1 MREQSLNRLL
11 CIMNFQ
17 TTRELFGIFMP
28 HWRFLRK
35 VLGSI
40 GIVIVLAGCSSLPD
54 AINPLEWYEAA
65 KNAIIGK
72 KTEEV
77 ATSRKSSTSELV
89 ADRGKAAPG
98 SDKPFPSLGSVPERS
113 VGPNGNKRKKIAESL
128 VSDREDTRQYSSK
141 IIQRQNE
148 YKTAGDPTPKV
159 ENSQGS
165 KVAALSSSRK
175 TSVSEATT
183 SKKSPKQLNPLKPTG
198 PQIQSGGARAKPP
211 YVKKKARPLVTS
223 NVLSANRNLT
233 KPTAI
238 EMLNVRSP
246 RYGPETVVISGS
258 GVVTADIEDA
268 TYFTRTNMNP
278 KSLRTRSFRDFQSV
292 NDRQSYQVAT
302 ILFDNGSAKLN
313 TSDRRVLRQVV
324 AHHKQNGGTLR
335 VVGHASSRTRNMDPA
350 RHQLINFK
358 VSAARA
364 DAVLEQLVRYGTRAS
379 NLVVSSVSDT
389 LPKYLE
395 SMPSG
400 EAGNRRAE
408 IFLDF

>member
-1 MREQSLNRLL
+1 MKW
-11 CIMNFQ
+11 F
-17 TTRELFGIFMP
+17 
-28 HWRFLRK
+28 
-35 VLGSI
+35 
-40 GIVIVLAGCSSLPD
+40 
-54 AINPLEWYEAA
+54 EAA
-65 KNAIIGK
+65 SNAIASATGK

-89 ADRGKAAPG
+89 ADRGKSAPG

-128 VSDREDTRQYSSK
+128 VSDREDTRLYSSK

-159 ENSQGS
+159 ENTQRS
-165 KVAALSSSRK
+165 KVAALSSLRK

-183 SKKSPKQLNPLKPTG
+183 SKKSLKQLKPTG
-198 PQIQSGGARAKPP
+198 QQFQSGAARAKPP
-211 YVKKKARPLVTS
+211 YVKMKARPLVTS
-223 NVLSANRNLT
+223 NALSTNRNIS

-246 RYGPETVVISGS
+246 SYGPETVVISGS
-258 GVVTADIEDA
+258 GVVTADTEDA
-268 TYFTRTNMNP
+268 TFFTQKNMNTN
-278 KSLRTRSFRDFQSV
+278 SFRTWSFRDFQSV

-335 VVGHASSRTRNMDPA
+335 VVGHASSRTRNLDPA
-350 RHQLINFK
+350 RHKLINFK

-364 DAVLEQLVRYGTRAS
+364 DAVLKQLVRYGTRPS
-379 NLVVSSVSDT
+379 NLVVSSVSDA

-408 IFLDF
+408 IYLDF

>member
-1 MREQSLNRLL
+1 M
-11 CIMNFQ
+11 
-17 TTRELFGIFMP
+17 FMP
-28 HWRFLRK
+28 NGRFLRN

-40 GIVIVLAGCSSLPD
+40 GVVIVLAGCSSIPD

-77 ATSRKSSTSELV
+77 VTSRKGSTSELV

-113 VGPNGNKRKKIAESL
+113 VGPSGNRRKKIAESL

-141 IIQRQNE
+141 IVRRQNE
-148 YKTAGDPTPKV
+148 NKTAGDLTPKV
-159 ENSQGS
+159 EKLQGS

-175 TSVSEATT
+175 ASVSEATT
-183 SKKSPKQLNPLKPTG
+183 SKKLSKRINPLKPSDE
-198 PQIQSGGARAKPP
+198 QIQSGGARAKPP
-211 YVKKKARPLVTS
+211 YVKKKAKPFETG

-238 EMLNVRSP
+238 KMLNVRSAS
-246 RYGPETVVISGS
+246 YGSETIVISGS
-258 GVVTADIEDA
+258 GVVTADFRDA
-268 TYFTRTNMNP
+268 TYLTRTNITPN
-278 KSLRTRSFRDFQSV
+278 SLRTRSFRDFQSI

-313 TSDRRVLRQVV
+313 ISDRRVLRQVV

-335 VVGHASSRTRNMDPA
+335 VVGHASSRTQNLDPA
-350 RHQLINFK
+350 RHQLVNFK
-358 VSAARA
+358 ISAARA
-364 DAVLEQLVRYGTRAS
+364 DAVLEQLVRYGTRPS
-379 NLVVSSVSDT
+379 NLVVGSVSDT
-389 LPKYLE
+389 MPKYLE

-408 IFLDF
+408 IYLDF

>member
-17 TTRELFGIFMP
+17 TTRELFGSFMP

-40 GIVIVLAGCSSLPD
+40 GIAIVLAGCSSLPD

-98 SDKPFPSLGSVPERS
+98 SDKPFPSLDSVPERS

-183 SKKSPKQLNPLKPTG
+183 SKKSPKQLKPTG
-198 PQIQSGGARAKPP
+198 PQIQSEGARAKPP
-211 YVKKKARPLVTS
+211 YVKKKVRPLVTS

-246 RYGPETVVISGS
+246 SYGPETVVISGS

-335 VVGHASSRTRNMDPA
+335 VVGHASSRTRNLDPA

-358 VSAARA
+358 VSAARS
-364 DAVLEQLVRYGTRAS
+364 DAVLKQLVRYGTRAS

>member
-1 MREQSLNRLL
+1 MREQSLNRLR

-17 TTRELFGIFMP
+17 TTRDLCGIFMP
-28 HWRFLRK
+28 HWRCLRK

-54 AINPLEWYEAA
+54 AFNPLEWYEAA
-65 KNAIIGK
+65 KNTIIGK

-77 ATSRKSSTSELV
+77 ATSRKSSTSELEV
-89 ADRGKAAPG
+89 DRGKAAPG
-98 SDKPFPSLGSVPERS
+98 SDKLFPSLGSVPERS
-113 VGPNGNKRKKIAESL
+113 VGPNGNKRMRIAESL

-148 YKTAGDPTPKV
+148 YKTGGNPTPKV

-175 TSVSEATT
+175 TSVSEATIR
-183 SKKSPKQLNPLKPTG
+183 KKSPKQLKPLMPTD
-198 PQIQSGGARAKPP
+198 PQIQSGEARAKPP
-211 YVKKKARPLVTS
+211 YVKKKMRPLVTS
-223 NVLSANRNLT
+223 NALSENRNIT

-246 RYGPETVVISGS
+246 SYGPETVVISGS
-258 GVVTADIEDA
+258 GVVTADFEDV
-268 TYFTRTNMNP
+268 TNFTRTNMNSN
-278 KSLRTRSFRDFQSV
+278 SLRNRSFRDFQSV

-313 TSDRRVLRQVV
+313 ISDRRVLRQVV

-335 VVGHASSRTRNMDPA
+335 VVGHASSRTRNLDPA
-350 RHQLINFK
+350 RHKLINFK

-364 DAVLEQLVRYGTRAS
+364 DAVLNQLVRYGTRPS
-379 NLVVSSVSDT
+379 NLVVGSASDT

-395 SMPSG
+395 NMPSG

-408 IFLDF
+408 IYLDF

>member
-1 MREQSLNRLL
+1 MGEQSLNRLL
-11 CIMNFQ
+11 CVMNFQ

-28 HWRFLRK
+28 HGRCLRK
-35 VLGSI
+35 VLVSI
-40 GIVIVLAGCSSLPD
+40 GIVTVLTGCSSIPD

-65 KNAIIGK
+65 KNAIVGK

-89 ADRGKAAPG
+89 TDRGKAPPG
-98 SDKPFPSLGSVPERS
+98 SDEPFPSLGSVPERS
-113 VGPNGNKRKKIAESL
+113 VGPNGNNRKKIAESL
-128 VSDREDTRQYSSK
+128 VSDREGTRQYSSE
-141 IIQRQNE
+141 IIRRQNE

-183 SKKSPKQLNPLKPTG
+183 SKKFPKRLNPLKPID
-198 PQIQSGGARAKPP
+198 QLIQEGGARAKPP
-211 YVKKKARPLVTS
+211 YVKKKAKILVTS
-223 NVLSANRNLT
+223 NVLTANRNLT

-238 EMLNVRSP
+238 KMLNVRSP
-246 RYGPETVVISGS
+246 SYGPETVIISGS
-258 GVVTADIEDA
+258 GVVTADFVDA

-278 KSLRTRSFRDFQSV
+278 TSLRTRSFRDFQSV

-302 ILFDNGSAKLN
+302 ILFDNGSARLN

-335 VVGHASSRTRNMDPA
+335 VVGHASSRTQNLDPVG
-350 RHQLINFK
+350 HQLVNFK
-358 VSAARA
+358 ISAARA
-364 DAVLEQLVRYGTRAS
+364 DAVLKQLVRYGTRPS
-379 NLVVSSVSDT
+379 NLIVGSVSDT
-389 LPKYLE
+389 MPKYLE

>member
-1 MREQSLNRLL
+1 
-11 CIMNFQ
+11 
-17 TTRELFGIFMP
+17 
-28 HWRFLRK
+28 
-35 VLGSI
+35 
-40 GIVIVLAGCSSLPD
+40 VLAGCSSLPD

-128 VSDREDTRQYSSK
+128 VSDREDNRQYSSK

-183 SKKSPKQLNPLKPTG
+183 SKKSPKQLKPTG
-198 PQIQSGGARAKPP
+198 PLIQSGGARAKPP

-223 NVLSANRNLT
+223 NVLSENRNLT

-238 EMLNVRSP
+238 EMLKVRSP
-246 RYGPETVVISGS
+246 SYGPETVVISGS

-278 KSLRTRSFRDFQSV
+278 NSLRTWSFRDFQSV

-335 VVGHASSRTRNMDPA
+335 VVGHASSRTRNVDPA

-389 LPKYLE
+389 LPIYLE